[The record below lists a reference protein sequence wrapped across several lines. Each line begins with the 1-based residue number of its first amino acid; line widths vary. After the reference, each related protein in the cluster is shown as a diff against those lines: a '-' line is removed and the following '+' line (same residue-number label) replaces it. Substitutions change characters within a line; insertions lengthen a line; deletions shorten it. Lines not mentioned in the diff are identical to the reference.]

1 MVPGLTGTWPGLRW
15 VCASKLCTFPSF
27 LAWLPYLRFL
37 VWKVYTFRNSEIAR
51 SVGRFKK
58 VGFDFLAGDV
68 GPGHGV
74 HIHTRT
80 RTWANCVIS
89 TDCRLAGVPQ
99 PLHLLKIAER
109 KKNFLQLMRCSLSPG
124 CSLYSQFFFFPIS
137 KLLKFLFV
145 IDTQQG
151 ETFRIIT
158 YMRSTC
164 TDGYTEV
171 YIPVWRCLVYNWATS
186 KVMYGSPGEP
196 GGGGLGG

>member
-1 MVPGLTGTWPGLRW
+1 M
-15 VCASKLCTFPSF
+15 C
-27 LAWLPYLRFL
+27 
-37 VWKVYTFRNSEIAR
+37 TFRNSEIAR

-99 PLHLLKIAER
+99 PLNLLKIAER

>member
-1 MVPGLTGTWPGLRW
+1 M
-15 VCASKLCTFPSF
+15 
-27 LAWLPYLRFL
+27 
-37 VWKVYTFRNSEIAR
+37 
-51 SVGRFKK
+51 GRFKK

-99 PLHLLKIAER
+99 PLDLLKIAESKKK
-109 KKNFLQLMRCSLSPG
+109 KKNLLAIDAAYLQGAHSTHN
-124 CSLYSQFFFFPIS
+124 FFFPIS

-171 YIPVWRCLVYNWATS
+171 YIPVWRCLVYNWANFQG
-186 KVMYGSPGEP
+186 YGSPGEP